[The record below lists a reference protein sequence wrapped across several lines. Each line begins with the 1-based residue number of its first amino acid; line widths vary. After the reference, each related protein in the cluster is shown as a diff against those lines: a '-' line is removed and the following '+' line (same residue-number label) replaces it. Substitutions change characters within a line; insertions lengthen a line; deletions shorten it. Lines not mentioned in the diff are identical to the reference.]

1 MRFLKLSALR
11 GINLSVG
18 EATRSLSR
26 DRANGFGASV
36 TPLGGGITQ
45 LAPLFTRSA
54 VYIRT
59 FCLTRWPRVSCGLR
73 DGVEA
78 SRVSS
83 IEWPV
88 LGAWPSN
95 RESSLSGAWVPL
107 EKWHFQV
114 RQTNQTTRNLVHLAG
129 EQMREGRAPLGW
141 WHGDIRDR

>member
-1 MRFLKLSALR
+1 MRFLKMSALR

-59 FCLTRWPRVSCGLR
+59 FRLTRWPRVSCGLR

-107 EKWHFQV
+107 EKRHFQV

-129 EQMREGRAPLGW
+129 EQMREGRAPLHW
-141 WHGDIRDR
+141 WHEDIRDR